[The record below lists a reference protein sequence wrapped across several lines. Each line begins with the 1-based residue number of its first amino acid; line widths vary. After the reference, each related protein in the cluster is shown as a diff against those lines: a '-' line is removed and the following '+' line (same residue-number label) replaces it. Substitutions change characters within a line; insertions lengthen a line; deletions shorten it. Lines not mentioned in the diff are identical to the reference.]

1 MKVMKEEDL
10 NDLKSF
16 RIARLTER
24 VKQLE
29 EKENEYKSENEK
41 LKEIIMDYMK
51 QISYSEEIINEY
63 KEVIQSLAEKAA
75 KYDEA
80 ANAKIEF
87 SSQSECDCCGCCD
100 DPDDDFDIEALVIEQ
115 QIEIEK
121 LNATIDVLL
130 ERIV

>member
-51 QISYSEEIINEY
+51 QISYSEETINEY
-63 KEVIQSLAEKAA
+63 KEVIQSLAEKIA
-75 KYDEA
+75 KYEEA
-80 ANAKIEF
+80 EKEPVEYT
-87 SSQSECDCCGCCD
+87 SQSECDCCGCCD

-121 LNATIDVLL
+121 LNATIDILL